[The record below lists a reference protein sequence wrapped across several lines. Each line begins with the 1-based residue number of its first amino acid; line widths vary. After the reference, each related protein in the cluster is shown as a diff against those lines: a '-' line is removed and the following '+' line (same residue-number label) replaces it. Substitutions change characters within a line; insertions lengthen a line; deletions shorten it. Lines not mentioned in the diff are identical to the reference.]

1 MKAKEANELILKNF
15 CEKYNLEVERSFHKP
30 YFILAND
37 TLKFSVKSLK
47 GYGYLQFGVG
57 NALMMS
63 GMVSLASYASM
74 RRLSISL
81 NPITHGQ
88 PLTRLNHSM

>member
-47 GYGYLQFGVG
+47 G
-57 NALMMS
+57 
-63 GMVSLASYASM
+63 
-74 RRLSISL
+74 
-81 NPITHGQ
+81 
-88 PLTRLNHSM
+88 